1 MKGGAEI
8 SFADGTTKNRHRL
21 RGQNGDGF
29 LLTQI
34 MSTKDGPNRALSF
47 PHKRLQPLAFL
58 AAEPHRYG
66 GRPFGICASIGA
78 E

>member
-29 LLTQI
+29 LLTHI
-34 MSTKDGPNRALSF
+34 MSRRTDRTGLFPFRTSASSRSRSSPLSHIGMGAALSVF
-47 PHKRLQPLAFL
+47 ALA
-58 AAEPHRYG
+58 
-66 GRPFGICASIGA
+66 
-78 E
+78 